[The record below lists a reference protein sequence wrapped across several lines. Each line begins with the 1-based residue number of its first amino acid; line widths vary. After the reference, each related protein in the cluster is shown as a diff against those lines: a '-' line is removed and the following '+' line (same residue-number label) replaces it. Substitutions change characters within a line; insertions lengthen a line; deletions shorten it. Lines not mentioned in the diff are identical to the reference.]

1 MEGLLKPFE
10 NKEYY
15 YRKAEAFLEEH
26 NVAADVDRTKFG
38 AGRTDAIISL
48 KPINV
53 SKKMMIK
60 RLRKQKNVKEE
71 PHTDGVKPTMLYF
84 LVYIPREDINGV

>member
-15 YRKAEAFLEEH
+15 YRKAEEFLEEH

-38 AGRTDAIISL
+38 SGRTDAIISL

-71 PHTDGVKPTMLYF
+71 PHTDGVKPTMIYF
-84 LVYIPREDINGV
+84 LVYIPREDFNGI